1 MLKWIS
7 EFDTMKYKYGKLNS
21 DLYDSQLTVSLESKS
36 FCVGSF
42 NPINHTNNKWFINLV
57 Q

>member
-1 MLKWIS
+1 MLKRIS
-7 EFDTMKYKYGKLNS
+7 EFDIMKYKYGKLNS